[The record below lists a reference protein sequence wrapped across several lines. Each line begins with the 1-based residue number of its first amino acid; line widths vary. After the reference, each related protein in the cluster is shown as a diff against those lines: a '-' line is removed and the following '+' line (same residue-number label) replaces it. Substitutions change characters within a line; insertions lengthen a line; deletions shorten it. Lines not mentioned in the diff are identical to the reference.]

1 MTVGRLGDD
10 FEPFAFQKGSEALSD
25 DYVVVGEEYPGRHVT
40 SFSGTTT
47 LSVVPLPGLELI
59 DSVPP
64 RLAAR
69 SLMPISPSPSLCV
82 WADRAFASKPRPLS
96 TIEQTSAAGR
106 RSRRTTACVACACFV
121 TFVNASCTMRYI

>member
-47 LSVVPLPGLELI
+47 LSVVPLPGLESI
-59 DSVPP
+59 ESVPP

-69 SLMPISPSPSLCV
+69 SLIPSSPSPWVCGS
-82 WADRAFASKPRPLS
+82 AERALASTSHPLS
-96 TIEQTSAAGR
+96 SLEQPR
-106 RSRRTTACVACACFV
+106 
-121 TFVNASCTMRYI
+121 